1 VLVDELIG
9 EGHGPTHF
17 ARQLVRFLR
26 NVTVAKIAGKNSP
39 LLQISSDERARVGRI
54 AELFGEEDLARH
66 LQIMLRTHGNLDTA
80 GTALPSRTGLLKMAH
95 AQRLLPIEQWLS
107 EASASR
113 TTGTPPRPTL
123 APSPVSRS
131 ISSPTE
137 ARRTEPG
144 VSARSNSVSPFAAD
158 SARKSTPKAETS
170 GEPAAF
176 AGGAPAPHKAAT
188 SSSWIGR
195 SSDCR
200 VANGTGSASGRKKRS
215 QV

>member
-1 VLVDELIG
+1 MS
-9 EGHGPTHF
+9 
-17 ARQLVRFLR
+17 RWQR
-26 NVTVAKIAGKNSP
+26 S
-39 LLQISSDERARVGRI
+39 RARIRRCCRFPPMSARAWAASPNCSGGRFG
-54 AELFGEEDLARH
+54 AASADHAAHARELGYRQEQRFH
-66 LQIMLRTHGNLDTA
+66 LEL
-80 GTALPSRTGLLKMAH
+80 GLLKMAH

-144 VSARSNSVSPFAAD
+144 VSGDRIRCRRLLLIRLARALP
-158 SARKSTPKAETS
+158 RRRR
-170 GEPAAF
+170 PANPQRSR
-176 AGGAPAPHKAAT
+176 AGRPRHTKRQRRHHG
-188 SSSWIGR
+188 IGR

>member
-1 VLVDELIG
+1 
-9 EGHGPTHF
+9 
-17 ARQLVRFLR
+17 
-26 NVTVAKIAGKNSP
+26 VAKIAGKNSP

-66 LQIMLRTHGNLDTA
+66 LQIMLRTHGEL
-80 GTALPSRTGLLKMAH
+80 GYRQEQRFHLELGLLKMAH

-188 SSSWIGR
+188 SSSWDR
-195 SSDCR
+195 PLQRLPSRKRNRFRKWPKETKSSLR
-200 VANGTGSASGRKKRS
+200 
-215 QV
+215 